1 MLAGRFMRPGVP
13 LTRVMAHLHVIGV
26 DVIAT
31 VGWMVPGRSGM
42 LWRQRPEPMTHLG
55 GTSELMTQIR
65 DLTQIRRGRATSKTF
80 SETFLARRT
89 APGPLVPTRGTHRLR
104 EFFLIN
110 ML

>member
-80 SETFLARRT
+80 LARRT

-110 ML
+110 IL

>member
-31 VGWMVPGRSGM
+31 ADWDGPGQVRDALAATAGAGD
-42 LWRQRPEPMTHLG
+42 LPG

-65 DLTQIRRGRATSKTF
+65 DLAQIRRGMTTSKTLP
-80 SETFLARRT
+80 EAFLARRT